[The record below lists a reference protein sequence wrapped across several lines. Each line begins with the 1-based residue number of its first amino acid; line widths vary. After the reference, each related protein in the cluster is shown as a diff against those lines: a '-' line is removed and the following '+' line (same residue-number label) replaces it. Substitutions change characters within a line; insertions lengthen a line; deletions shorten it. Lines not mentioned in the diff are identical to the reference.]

1 MRRLGGL
8 DLEMLEVLFAGLPDS
23 PFFVKDSEL
32 RYVAANPAMAR
43 LCGVKRPERLI
54 GKTARDVFGEG
65 LARRYEA
72 LDRQVLG
79 SGQAIIN
86 KVDLSAGRGVAP
98 TWLLF
103 SRAPVKD
110 ADGEVVGVA
119 ATSRRLKAADPEHPT
134 YPRLSAVAER
144 IEQRLDEPLE
154 LGSLAAMAQLSK
166 SQLERDFHALFGFT
180 PRDYLQKC
188 RIEKAL
194 SLLESEASVA
204 EIAYACGYADHS
216 AFSRRF
222 RDLVGTSPRAYRA
235 ALRQG
240 R

>member
-1 MRRLGGL
+1 L
-8 DLEMLEVLFAGLPDS
+8 DLEVLEALFAALPDS
-23 PFFVKDSEL
+23 PFFVKDAEL
-32 RYVAANPAMAR
+32 RYVAANAAMAR

-54 GKTARDVFGEG
+54 GRGAMDLFPEG

-79 SGQAIIN
+79 SGQAIVN
-86 KVDLSAGRGVAP
+86 KVDLSAGRGAEP

-103 SRAPVKD
+103 SRVPVKD
-110 ADGEVVGVA
+110 DSGMVVGVA
-119 ATSRRLKAADPEHPT
+119 ATSRRLKAADPDHPT
-134 YPRLSAVAER
+134 YDRLSAVAER
-144 IEQRLDEPLE
+144 IEAQLDGPLE
-154 LGSLAAMAQLSK
+154 LGSLAALARLSK

-194 SLLESEASVA
+194 ALLEGEGS
-204 EIAYACGYADHS
+204 IADISYACGYADHS

-222 RDLVGTSPRAYRA
+222 RDMVGTSPRAYRA